1 MELLSYIY
9 LSKKPKMFKAG
20 LSIEEFDGLYLII
33 ESNYEKYEKKRLS
46 REDRI
51 PTSRIVSA

>member
-1 MELLSYIY
+1 
-9 LSKKPKMFKAG
+9 MFKAG
-20 LSIEEFDGLYLII
+20 LSIEAFDRLYQVI

-51 PTSRIVSA
+51 LTSRIISA